1 MRAGRC
7 QAPTC
12 IFSNFELSASIMVSV
27 KPRISSQDPRTDL
40 VVLGFT
46 AGVGQALL
54 LREAMAATGGSELA
68 WGTVMALWLAGM
80 AGGSRLGIR
89 LGGGS
94 AAPTLPLI
102 TILLV
107 AAGVM
112 LLRAAPA
119 LLGTAPGETISTW
132 HATWLWAAA
141 VVPPACAGGLAFPI
155 FTGRLASGG
164 AGTAYG
170 LEALGAIVG
179 GLALSFAIATL
190 GTAAALCLT
199 AMVAAPFALR
209 SNHRI
214 LAWIAVLGL
223 GLAAGFAGNTL
234 AAASWRW
241 AGHPGTLS
249 RWVETRQQRL
259 ELAAG
264 PPHVLYTD
272 GRLAASYPDPFSTV
286 PAAHLV
292 MLLHPDPE
300 GVVAV
305 GCLADGSIATMARHP
320 ASRLVVVEDD
330 PRLAEV
336 LPGWYGGEL
345 RQILE
350 DPRIELRTTDPI
362 RALSRPGRWDLIVL
376 RDGNPITIRQ
386 NRTRT
391 VEFFSLCR
399 DRMADDGILI
409 VRLQLSDTYLGGS
422 AGRLLEVMVATLRE
436 VFAQVVAVPG
446 EQVLLVAGGPAAE
459 ITTDPGTLIE
469 RWRDRGVVDSA
480 FAPEMLNL
488 LVDTGRAADL
498 ETVVA
503 RSDAPM
509 NTRKHPR
516 AVLLAAG
523 MAEARAR
530 PFLLGMSRSL
540 ESRPPTLLA
549 VVLVLLIACLLGTA
563 LRPRPAPVAIAMV
576 VGACSMG
583 WWLLL
588 LAVWQSTR
596 GSVYAEVGA
605 LSAAFMAG
613 LATGSLIGSRWK
625 RPSRRLPWICLTG
638 SLVSLILASSAALDF
653 PVLVVPTLLAVG
665 GLLTG
670 AAFPGLADL
679 SGGSETRA
687 GAGIAFAAD
696 EGGAAAA
703 ALVIGVLVLPW
714 AGMAATAIGLALL
727 QLAVLPSVIRA
738 ARQPH

>member
-1 MRAGRC
+1 M
-7 QAPTC
+7 
-12 IFSNFELSASIMVSV
+12 ESV
-27 KPRISSQDPRTDL
+27 KPLRSPKDPRSDL
-40 VVLGFT
+40 VILGFA

-68 WGTVMALWLAGM
+68 WGTVMALWLTGM

-94 AAPTLPLI
+94 AAPKLPLI
-102 TILLV
+102 TVLLV
-107 AAGVM
+107 AAGVV

-179 GLALSFAIATL
+179 GLALSLTIAPL

-199 AMVAAPFALR
+199 AAVAAPFALIPE
-209 SNHRI
+209 HRV
-214 LAWIAVLGL
+214 LASITVLALAV
-223 GLAAGFAGNTL
+223 AAGFAGDTL
-234 AAASWRW
+234 AAASWSW
-241 AGHPGTLS
+241 AGHPGALS
-249 RWVETRQQRL
+249 HWMETRQQRL
-259 ELAAG
+259 ELASG

-300 GVVAV
+300 RIVAV

-320 ASRLVVVEDD
+320 ASTFLVVEDD
-330 PRLAEV
+330 PQLAEV
-336 LPGWYGGEL
+336 LPDWYGGEL
-345 RQILE
+345 RQALE

-362 RALSRPGRWDLIVL
+362 RALAPRGRWDLIVL

-409 VRLQLSDTYLGGS
+409 VRLELSDTYLGGS

-459 ITTDPGTLIE
+459 IATDPASLIE

-480 FAPEMLNL
+480 FAPEILNL
-488 LVDTGRAADL
+488 LVDPGRAADL
-498 ETVVA
+498 GTVVA
-503 RSDAPM
+503 RSDAPV

-523 MAEARAR
+523 IAEARAQ
-530 PFLLGMSRSL
+530 PFLLAMSRRL
-540 ESRPPTLLA
+540 ESRPPTPLA
-549 VVLVLLIACLLGTA
+549 VVLALLIASLLATA

-583 WWLLL
+583 L
-588 LAVWQSTR
+588 
-596 GSVYAEVGA
+596 
-605 LSAAFMAG
+605 
-613 LATGSLIGSRWK
+613 SLIHISE
-625 RPSRRLPWICLTG
+625 PTRR
-638 SLVSLILASSAALDF
+638 
-653 PVLVVPTLLAVG
+653 
-665 GLLTG
+665 
-670 AAFPGLADL
+670 
-679 SGGSETRA
+679 
-687 GAGIAFAAD
+687 
-696 EGGAAAA
+696 
-703 ALVIGVLVLPW
+703 
-714 AGMAATAIGLALL
+714 
-727 QLAVLPSVIRA
+727 
-738 ARQPH
+738 H